1 MAPLRES
8 APPPPLPP
16 KPIPPSPSPPS
27 SSPSSAS
34 LDKNVVTLELQRQV
48 AKELQDYFKQ
58 KKMEEAN
65 QGPFFG
71 FLGKNEIANGRYM
84 FFSFSIF
91 SAFGFKIFDNLNDP
105 HMSVI
110 AYQCFYKNPKSIG
123 KKKWLIAN
131 S

>member
-1 MAPLRES
+1 MAPLREP
-8 APPPPLPP
+8 AP
-16 KPIPPSPSPPS
+16 PPSPSPPS
-27 SSPSSAS
+27 SSSPPPPPLSAS

-84 FFSFSIF
+84 VFSFSIF
-91 SAFGFKIFDNLNDP
+91 SAFGFKIFDNLTDP
-105 HMSVI
+105 HMSV
-110 AYQCFYKNPKSIG
+110 
-123 KKKWLIAN
+123 
-131 S
+131 